1 MEDINLS
8 MFNMITGINESKTF
22 AKYISR
28 KCKCKF
34 DERKRNSDQWWNNDK
49 CRCECKKHYMC
60 ENDYAWSPATC
71 NCKNGKYLANMDNS
85 TIIFDKVIDSYDEEI
100 KTIQQILIKQ
110 VNSKTQS
117 FYILLVFLLIIIV
130 LFIAASIY
138 CCLIKYHAKNLF

>member
-1 MEDINLS
+1 
-8 MFNMITGINESKTF
+8 
-22 AKYISR
+22 
-28 KCKCKF
+28 
-34 DERKRNSDQWWNNDK
+34 
-49 CRCECKKHYMC
+49 MC

-71 NCKNGKYLANMDNS
+71 NCKNGKYLANIMDNS

-100 KTIQQILIKQ
+100 KTIQQILIKK

>member
-1 MEDINLS
+1 MVDS
-8 MFNMITGINESKTF
+8 AITCDEITDVEAKSNNEEAKTF
-22 AKYISR
+22 PTN
-28 KCKCKF
+28 F
-34 DERKRNSDQWWNNDK
+34 N
-49 CRCECKKHYMC
+49 
-60 ENDYAWSPATC
+60 
-71 NCKNGKYLANMDNS
+71 DNS

>member
-1 MEDINLS
+1 
-8 MFNMITGINESKTF
+8 
-22 AKYISR
+22 
-28 KCKCKF
+28 
-34 DERKRNSDQWWNNDK
+34 
-49 CRCECKKHYMC
+49 MC

-71 NCKNGKYLANMDNS
+71 NFKNGKYLANIMDNS
-85 TIIFDKVIDSYDEEI
+85 TIIFNKVIDSYDEEI